1 MTGTLGDK
9 IIRLRQ
15 DKDITQKELAK
26 LLHIDQSMISY
37 YEKNKKR
44 PSYEVLAKIADI
56 FDVSVDYL
64 LGRTND
70 PRPVNEIKQQP
81 FGYSELF
88 TQEDEG
94 QAYIL
99 AANLRYRYK
108 LSDETF
114 LKIIDEVGRF
124 YNRDQKPLEGD
135 IAAHGPDIPGTG
147 SFTIEELENYKK
159 PGNDKDK

>member
-81 FGYSELF
+81 FDYSQLF

-99 AANLRYRYK
+99 AAELRYKHK

-114 LKIIDEVGRF
+114 LKIIDEIGRY
-124 YNRDQKPLEGD
+124 YNRNRKHPEGG

-147 SFTIEELENYKK
+147 GITKEDLK
-159 PGNDKDK
+159 